1 MKTRI
6 SFLAILFTTTISF
19 AQTFR
24 NVERNQFKVRLFSPG
39 FEYEK
44 GLGSNTTMIAG
55 ASIQL
60 AARPGQNL
68 VYWGIVPAVRTGFR
82 YYTNFDRRLILRK
95 KYIEGNSANYVG
107 AVNTLYYATPLI
119 KGAEIAGD
127 KGIFGNVGVVYG
139 MQRTLPVGFNY
150 DMGIGLGY
158 YYDANYGG
166 SIGPIGGIAVG
177 WAF

>member
-6 SFLAILFTTTISF
+6 SFLAILFTITLSF

-24 NVERNQFKVRLFSPG
+24 NVERNQFKLRLLSPG

-44 GLGSNTTMIAG
+44 GLGSSTTIIAG

-82 YYTNFDRRLILRK
+82 YYTNFDRRLVLRK

-107 AVNTLYYATPLI
+107 AVNTLYYAMPLI

-158 YYDANYGG
+158 YYDANYEG

>member
-6 SFLAILFTTTISF
+6 SFLAILFATTISF
-19 AQTFR
+19 AQKFR
-24 NVERNQFKVRLFSPG
+24 NVEHNQFKVRLFSPG

-44 GLGSNTTMIAG
+44 GVGSSTTIIAG
-55 ASIQL
+55 MSIQL

-107 AVNTLYYATPLI
+107 AINNLILCHAT
-119 KGAEIAGD
+119 
-127 KGIFGNVGVVYG
+127 Y
-139 MQRTLPVGFNY
+139 
-150 DMGIGLGY
+150 
-158 YYDANYGG
+158 
-166 SIGPIGGIAVG
+166 
-177 WAF
+177 